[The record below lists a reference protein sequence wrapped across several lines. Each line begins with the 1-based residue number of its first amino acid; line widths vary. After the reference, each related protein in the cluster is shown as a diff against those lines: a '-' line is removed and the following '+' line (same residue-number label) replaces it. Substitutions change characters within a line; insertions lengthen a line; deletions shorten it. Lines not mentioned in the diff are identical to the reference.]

1 MTPRQWIGRQL
12 AQPIQVSRKDQPLEV
27 IVADL
32 TRESGIRFVPEPGLY
47 QAVQVVSLR
56 SDNGT
61 VLQTLEALAG
71 FTRIAFDIR
80 EDSILLRLSG
90 GPGNQGKPDAI
101 IGKIGVPIG
110 PDGASMDVYIHESDL
125 TTEQNELRKKK
136 IDEAVKE
143 MQKAWSKPPAAAA
156 STTAPAAKGD

>member
-1 MTPRQWIGRQL
+1 L
-12 AQPIQVSRKDQPLEV
+12 EQPIQISRKDQPLEV

-47 QAVQVVSLR
+47 QAVPVVSLR

-80 EDSILLRLSG
+80 DDSILLRLSG
-90 GPGNQGKPDAI
+90 GPGNNGGGKPDAI
-101 IGKIGVPIG
+101 VGKIGVPIG
-110 PDGASMDVYIHESDL
+110 PDSTTMDVYIHESDL

-143 MQKAWSKPPAAAA
+143 MQKTWSKAPATAAPA
-156 STTAPAAKGD
+156 TGPAAKNE